1 MCDKIPP
8 MEMREEKELVAK
20 FMGRSYERGLTT
32 STGGN
37 LSFRVGSVML
47 ITPSGLDKSSL
58 KAENIAEVDI
68 ETGENLT
75 PDKKLSIETEMHRLI
90 YKKRA
95 DCKSVMHSHPTFC
108 CLYSASNESIDTTL
122 IAESWYLLDRVVKI
136 PYALM
141 GTKELAERVA
151 EYAEKGGN
159 AFLLENHGALCIGK
173 SPLNAFDRLECL
185 EQAAKLTVFSHL
197 VKANGIEEKE
207 RDRIADMR

>member
-1 MCDKIPP
+1 M
-8 MEMREEKELVAK
+8 KEQKEQVAL

-37 LSFRVGSVML
+37 FSMRVGSVML

-58 KAENIAEVDI
+58 KAEDIAEVDI
-68 ETGENLT
+68 ETGKNLT

-90 YKKRA
+90 YKKRP
-95 DCKSVMHSHPTFC
+95 DCISVMHSHPTFC

-141 GTKELAERVA
+141 GTKELAERVSD
-151 EYAEKGGN
+151 YAGRGGN

-185 EQAAKLTVFSHL
+185 EQAAKLSALSHL
-197 VKANGIEEKE
+197 VKADGIDEKE
-207 RDRIADMR
+207 RNRIADMR

>member
-37 LSFRVGSVML
+37 LSFRVGPVML

-90 YKKRA
+90 YKKRP

-108 CLYSASNESIDTTL
+108 CLYSASNESIDTTF

>member
-1 MCDKIPP
+1 M
-8 MEMREEKELVAK
+8 KEQKEQVAL

-37 LSFRVGSVML
+37 FSMRVGSVML

-58 KAENIAEVDI
+58 KAEDIAEVDI
-68 ETGENLT
+68 ETGKNLT

-90 YKKRA
+90 YKKRP
-95 DCKSVMHSHPTFC
+95 DCISVMHSHPTFC

-141 GTKELAERVA
+141 GTKELAERVSD
-151 EYAEKGGN
+151 YAGRGGN

-185 EQAAKLTVFSHL
+185 EQAAKLSALSNL
-197 VKANGIEEKE
+197 VKAEGIEEKE
-207 RDRIADMR
+207 RNRIADMR

>member
-1 MCDKIPP
+1 MQMKD
-8 MEMREEKELVAK
+8 EKEQVAL

-37 LSFRVGSVML
+37 FSMRVGSVML

-58 KAENIAEVDI
+58 KAEDIAEVDI
-68 ETGENLT
+68 ETGKNLT

-90 YKKRA
+90 YKKRP
-95 DCKSVMHSHPTFC
+95 DCVSVMHSHPTFC

-141 GTKELAERVA
+141 GTKELAERVSD
-151 EYAEKGGN
+151 YAGRGGN
-159 AFLLENHGALCIGK
+159 AFLLENHGGLCIGK

-185 EQAAKLTVFSHL
+185 EQAAKLSALSHL
-197 VKANGIEEKE
+197 VKTDGIGEKE
-207 RDRIADMR
+207 RNRIADMR

>member
-1 MCDKIPP
+1 
-8 MEMREEKELVAK
+8 
-20 FMGRSYERGLTT
+20 MGRSYERGLTT

-37 LSFRVGSVML
+37 FSMRVGSVML

-58 KAENIAEVDI
+58 KAEDIAEVDI
-68 ETGENLT
+68 ETGKNLT

-90 YKKRA
+90 YKKRP
-95 DCKSVMHSHPTFC
+95 DCVSVMHSHPTFC

-141 GTKELAERVA
+141 GTKELAERVSD
-151 EYAEKGGN
+151 YAGRGGN
-159 AFLLENHGALCIGK
+159 AFLLEYHGALCIGK

-185 EQAAKLTVFSHL
+185 EQAAKLSALSHL
-197 VKANGIEEKE
+197 VKTDGIGEKE
-207 RDRIADMR
+207 RNRIADMR